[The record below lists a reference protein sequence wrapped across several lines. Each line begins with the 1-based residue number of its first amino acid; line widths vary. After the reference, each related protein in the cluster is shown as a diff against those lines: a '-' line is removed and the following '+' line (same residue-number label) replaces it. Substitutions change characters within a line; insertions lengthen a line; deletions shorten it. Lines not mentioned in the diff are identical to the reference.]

1 MCDNLSQIAQLDDQT
16 VLASYEP
23 GLKSGA
29 FQSELQ
35 MEAGLIK
42 ILQDQGYKYV
52 GINTEVGLLA
62 NLRICIEGL
71 NAIKFTDAEWQRW
84 LSFRLLHKTK
94 LEKAHI
100 IQDGSTAEAFQFD
113 NGVVKNICLLD
124 KKDLQHNK
132 LQVLNQYE
140 ANGGKQRY
148 DVTILINGLPMCHIE
163 LKRRGV
169 PVQEAYRQISRYEET
184 SFMSGSGLFEYV
196 QCFVISNGTE
206 TRYYGN
212 SLRREAVQKRGAGF
226 DKTST
231 WADARNRPILDI
243 EDFARTFLTKT
254 ALQNIIYKYAILDGD
269 GRLLMLRSY
278 QIAACEAIVNRAVL
292 AFNNNKYGAASGGY
306 IWHTTGSGKTLTSF
320 VAAKRLCDCTDA
332 DKVFFVVDRNAL
344 DSQTKTEYKKF
355 LGDAG
360 ADMLGEANRTSDLE
374 KYIQGSGQSIIITT
388 IQKLDNLAKK
398 RKFNHLKCAMVFD
411 ECHRSQFGDMHGRI
425 LKAFTKAITF
435 GFTGTPIFRENA
447 VSITAAGLLKKTSGA
462 RGNGAVV
469 NTTEDLFGPLLH
481 SYVITDAIRDK
492 TVLRF
497 KIGYMNTAKIEEGVG
512 DDEEVEGAAFEKT
525 AMQPERIGAIC
536 DYIVNKF
543 DQKTH
548 RKQDLKFNSI
558 LACYDIEAATRY
570 YKILK
575 EKLQAVGRDD
585 IKIAIIYT
593 YGANDEILEYA
604 GMSKEQ
610 FLGLAMQDYNAQFG
624 TRFILDDYKAYN
636 DDISCRMKGRRPGA
650 GVIMRDEM
658 LDILIVAD
666 MYLTGFDSQY
676 VNTLW
681 VDKPLKYHALIQAFS
696 RTNRT
701 FGPNKPCGEIVCFR
715 NLKSAVDTAISLF
728 ASVDGRTGVLVCRT
742 YEDYYNGYGDG
753 NGKWNDGYAKLVDT
767 LMTKFDYQ
775 HMTQDAV
782 GESEQAAF
790 VKLFGQILVSRNLL
804 NTFDEF
810 AGNEILTQRQFDDY
824 KGWYLHLH
832 DTMGKGRA
840 GSDNGDILD
849 GLEFHVELV
858 SEETVGIDGIL
869 ERIRREAGKDMGLSG
884 SVISA
889 DALAAIQ
896 SAVDASVAMRKKK
909 RLLELFLSQVNNG
922 GDASGDAFLALASEA
937 YDKAVRDAIADLKL
951 RDEAVDFIKRC
962 VESGCVLET
971 GSGLDAILP
980 PVRRFGGGEH
990 GIIREQVVEK
1000 IQVIVDE
1007 FEGLDV
1013 KS

>member
-1 MCDNLSQIAQLDDQT
+1 MIMTREQERQELYKTIWSIANDLRGSVDGWDFKAYVLGMLAYRYLSES
-16 VLASYEP
+16 LAGELNRGEREAGAVDFDYARQDECLEGQDRLNFVQNMGYYIEP
-23 GLKSGA
+23 GLLFENVMQADETCLNEKLDAALRQIEASGEGTGA
-29 FQSELQ
+29 AKMF
-35 MEAGLIK
+35 
-42 ILQDQGYKYV
+42 
-52 GINTEVGLLA
+52 
-62 NLRICIEGL
+62 EGL
-71 NAIKFTDAEWQRW
+71 FTDM
-84 LSFRLLHKTK
+84 
-94 LEKAHI
+94 
-100 IQDGSTAEAFQFD
+100 
-113 NGVVKNICLLD
+113 
-124 KKDLQHNK
+124 DLNSNK
-132 LQVLNQYE
+132 LG
-140 ANGGKQRY
+140 A
-148 DVTILINGLPMCHIE
+148 
-163 LKRRGV
+163 
-169 PVQEAYRQISRYEET
+169 
-184 SFMSGSGLFEYV
+184 
-196 QCFVISNGTE
+196 GTE
-206 TRYYGN
+206 
-212 SLRREAVQKRGAGF
+212 E
-226 DKTST
+226 
-231 WADARNRPILDI
+231 RNR
-243 EDFARTFLTKT
+243 R
-254 ALQNIIYKYAILDGD
+254 
-269 GRLLMLRSY
+269 
-278 QIAACEAIVNRAVL
+278 
-292 AFNNNKYGAASGGY
+292 
-306 IWHTTGSGKTLTSF
+306 
-320 VAAKRLCDCTDA
+320 
-332 DKVFFVVDRNAL
+332 
-344 DSQTKTEYKKF
+344 
-355 LGDAG
+355 
-360 ADMLGEANRTSDLE
+360 
-374 KYIQGSGQSIIITT
+374 
-388 IQKLDNLAKK
+388 
-398 RKFNHLKCAMVFD
+398 
-411 ECHRSQFGDMHGRI
+411 
-425 LKAFTKAITF
+425 
-435 GFTGTPIFRENA
+435 
-447 VSITAAGLLKKTSGA
+447 LKKLMASIGSLKLGT
-462 RGNGAVV
+462 
-469 NTTEDLFGPLLH
+469 
-481 SYVITDAIRDK
+481 YMTDR
-492 TVLRF
+492 VGS
-497 KIGYMNTAKIEEGVG
+497 IGRVGGVG

-624 TRFILDDYKAYN
+624 TRFTLDDYKAYN

-650 GVIMRDEM
+650 GAIMRDEM

-681 VDKPLKYHALIQAFS
+681 VDKPLKYHGLIQAFS

-728 ASVDGRTGVLVCRT
+728 ASVDGRTGVLICRT

-869 ERIRREAGKDMGLSG
+869 ERIRREAGKDMDLPG

-922 GDASGDAFLALASEA
+922 GDASGEAFLALASEA
-937 YDKAVRDAIADLKL
+937 YDKAVRNVIAGLKL
-951 RDEAVDFIKRC
+951 RDGADEFIKRC

-971 GSGLDAILP
+971 GFGLDAILP
-980 PVRRFGGGEH
+980 PVRRFGGGGH

>member
-1 MCDNLSQIAQLDDQT
+1 MTREQERQELYKTIWSIANDLRGSVDGWDFKAYVLGMLAYRYLSES
-16 VLASYEP
+16 LAGELNRGEREAGAVDFDYARQDECLEGQDRLNFVQNRGYYIEP
-23 GLKSGA
+23 GLLFENVMQCGDDVLNEKLDAALRQIEASGEGTGAAKMFEGLFTDMDLNSNKLGASTGERNRRLKKLMASIGSLKLGTYMTDRVGSIGRMGGVGNSVDIFGDAYEYLMTMYAANAGKSGGEY
-29 FQSELQ
+29 FTPPEVSELL
-35 MEAGLIK
+35 ARI
-42 ILQDQGYKYV
+42 V
-52 GINTEVGLLA
+52 TE
-62 NLRICIEGL
+62 
-71 NAIKFTDAEWQRW
+71 
-84 LSFRLLHKTK
+84 
-94 LEKAHI
+94 
-100 IQDGSTAEAFQFD
+100 
-113 NGVVKNICLLD
+113 NG
-124 KKDLQHNK
+124 
-132 LQVLNQYE
+132 
-140 ANGGKQRY
+140 
-148 DVTILINGLPMCHIE
+148 
-163 LKRRGV
+163 
-169 PVQEAYRQISRYEET
+169 
-184 SFMSGSGLFEYV
+184 
-196 QCFVISNGTE
+196 
-206 TRYYGN
+206 
-212 SLRREAVQKRGAGF
+212 
-226 DKTST
+226 
-231 WADARNRPILDI
+231 
-243 EDFARTFLTKT
+243 TKT
-254 ALQNIIYKYAILDGD
+254 A
-269 GRLLMLRSY
+269 
-278 QIAACEAIVNRAVL
+278 
-292 AFNNNKYGAASGGY
+292 
-306 IWHTTGSGKTLTSF
+306 
-320 VAAKRLCDCTDA
+320 
-332 DKVFFVVDRNAL
+332 
-344 DSQTKTEYKKF
+344 
-355 LGDAG
+355 
-360 ADMLGEANRTSDLE
+360 
-374 KYIQGSGQSIIITT
+374 
-388 IQKLDNLAKK
+388 
-398 RKFNHLKCAMVFD
+398 
-411 ECHRSQFGDMHGRI
+411 
-425 LKAFTKAITF
+425 
-435 GFTGTPIFRENA
+435 P
-447 VSITAAGLLKKTSGA
+447 

-497 KIGYMNTAKIEEGVG
+497 KIGYMNTAKIEDGVG

-610 FLGLAMQDYNAQFG
+610 FLGLAMQDYNTQFA
-624 TRFILDDYKAYN
+624 TRFTLDDYKAYN

-650 GVIMRDEM
+650 GAIMRDEM

-753 NGKWNDGYAKLVDT
+753 NGKWSDGYAKLVDT

-775 HMTQDAV
+775 HMTQDTV

-840 GSDNGDILD
+840 GLDNGDILD

-869 ERIRREAGKDMGLSG
+869 ERIRREAGKDTDLPG

-889 DALAAIQ
+889 DALVAIQ

-909 RLLELFLSQVNNG
+909 RLLQLFLAQVNNG
-922 GDASGDAFLALASEA
+922 GDASGEAFLALASEA
-937 YDKAVRDAIADLKL
+937 YDKAVRDAIAGLKL
-951 RDEAVDFIKRC
+951 RDGADEFIKRC

-980 PVRRFGGGEH
+980 PVRRFCGGGH

-1013 KS
+1013 KF